1 MSSCITTAFE
11 TYLQACI
18 TAGTKVALDEIVL
31 AYIPGLDHST
41 TPPRTEGLPAA
52 ADIVYR
58 QAIDQSGKL
67 GANAVAYSI
76 VMDTHVGDFSFNALY
91 LLHKASNTVAMIV
104 YKQVET
110 KIATNGA
117 TQGNS
122 IIKTMVMEYSG
133 AALATGIT
141 VDANTWQVDMSGQLQ
156 ALQEQIDEKA
166 DNTHQHDIDEVNG
179 LTEALNTKANTTHQ
193 HQMSD
198 VQGLSDA
205 LNTKANTTHGHEISD
220 VTGLQQTITTL
231 QEALNKKASTT
242 HKHQI
247 ADVEG
252 LQDSLSTRAAKGL
265 QTIWTGAGVGELIL
279 NVKDYLYTQLNIVMT
294 ETSGNVAVGVLPMP
308 FVTGHKQS
316 GSLFVDYGDSSDWI
330 INYNY
335 EPTTNQ
341 LTITSSQRG
350 QFSCVYATR

>member
-18 TAGTKVALDEIVL
+18 TGGTKVALDEIVL
-31 AYIPGLDHST
+31 AYIPGLDHT
-41 TPPRTEGLPAA
+41 ATPPRSEGMPAT

-58 QAIDQSGKL
+58 QNVDQAGKMD
-67 GANAVAYSI
+67 ANAIAYSI
-76 VMDTHVGDFSFNALY
+76 VMDTKVGDFSFNAMY
-91 LLHKASNTVAMIV
+91 LINKASSTVAMVV
-104 YKQVET
+104 YKQTET

-122 IIKTMVMEYSG
+122 IVKTMVMEYSG

-156 ALQEQIDEKA
+156 ALQANIDEKA
-166 DNTHQHDIDEVNG
+166 DLDHQHDIDDING
-179 LTEALNTKANTTHQ
+179 LTTELGKKANNSHRHNMDEVEGLSEALNSKSNSGHGHTIANV
-193 HQMSD
+193 S
-198 VQGLSDA
+198 GLEQTISNLQNA
-205 LNTKANTTHGHEISD
+205 LNSKS
-220 VTGLQQTITTL
+220 
-231 QEALNKKASTT
+231 STN

-247 ADVEG
+247 VDVEG
-252 LQDSLSTRAAKGL
+252 LQDSLSNRAAKGL

-294 ETSGNVAVGVLPMP
+294 ETNGNVAVGVLPMP

-316 GSLFVDYGDSSDWI
+316 GALYVDYGDSSDWM

-335 EPTTNQ
+335 EPATNQ

-350 QFSCVYATR
+350 VFSCVYATR

>member
-18 TAGTKVALDEIVL
+18 TGGTKVALDEIVL
-31 AYIPGLDHST
+31 AYISGLDHT
-41 TPPRTEGLPAA
+41 ATPPRSEGMPAT

-58 QAIDQSGKL
+58 QNVDQAGKMD
-67 GANAVAYSI
+67 ANAIAYSI
-76 VMDTHVGDFSFNALY
+76 VMDTKVGDFSFNAMY
-91 LLHKASNTVAMIV
+91 LINKASSTVAMVV
-104 YKQVET
+104 YKQTET
-110 KIATNGA
+110 KIKTNGA

-122 IIKTMVMEYSG
+122 IVKTMVMQYSG

-141 VDANTWQVDMSGQLQ
+141 VNANTWQVDMSGQLQ
-156 ALQEQIDEKA
+156 ALQANIDEKA
-166 DNTHQHDIDEVNG
+166 DLEHQHDIADING
-179 LTEALNTKANTTHQ
+179 LDTELGKKANNGHRHTMDNVEGLSAALDNKSNSGHGHSIANVSGLEQTILNLQNALNN
-193 HQMSD
+193 
-198 VQGLSDA
+198 
-205 LNTKANTTHGHEISD
+205 
-220 VTGLQQTITTL
+220 
-231 QEALNKKASTT
+231 KASAT

-265 QTIWTGAGVGELIL
+265 QTLWTGTGVSELIM

-294 ETSGNVAVGVLPMP
+294 ETNGNVAVGVLPMP

-316 GSLFVDYGDSSDWI
+316 GSLYVDYGDSSDWM

-350 QFSCVYATR
+350 VFSCVYATR